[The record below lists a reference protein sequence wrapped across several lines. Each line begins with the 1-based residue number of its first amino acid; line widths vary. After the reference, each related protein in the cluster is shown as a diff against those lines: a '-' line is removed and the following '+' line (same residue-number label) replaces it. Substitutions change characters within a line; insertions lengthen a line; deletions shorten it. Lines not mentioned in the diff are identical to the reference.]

1 MKQNL
6 EDIRDKLENEVETAK
21 ALAEVMMLIHA
32 GAYSLDQYEVMFES
46 VQHFFGLMVEI
57 TENHVRSLDIL
68 TDDLTDLNN
77 DLKTN

>member
-1 MKQNL
+1 MKKNL

-21 ALAEVMMLIHA
+21 ALAEAMILIHA
-32 GAYSLDQYEVMFES
+32 GSYSFDQYEVMFEN

-57 TENHVRSLDIL
+57 SENHVRSLDIL
-68 TDDLTDLNN
+68 TDDLTDFHN